1 MPGNKEGLI
10 NYLNNLKVIKSQEVE
25 QNEIFNKILD
35 KTIREI
41 YEEYLNS
48 EEFKV
53 EEINRLKEKKMRD
66 EYIESYISL
75 ARYLVKYYSE

>member
-1 MPGNKEGLI
+1 LPGNKEGLI

-48 EEFKV
+48 EE
-53 EEINRLKEKKMRD
+53 LKLKKLID
-66 EYIESYISL
+66 
-75 ARYLVKYYSE
+75 